1 MKLHSFD
8 SSAIG
13 LYFNEQEQK
22 RRPTHMIKPNP
33 MECDGHSLRALTGI
47 QENPY
52 TNLILALAVFVATA
66 LDKLP
71 HCTLTSNGNCATEQ
85 LNPGWR
91 RVMFQVGGLTFDFHK
106 YRITV
111 LIVLH

>member
-1 MKLHSFD
+1 
-8 SSAIG
+8 
-13 LYFNEQEQK
+13 
-22 RRPTHMIKPNP
+22 MIKPNP
-33 MECDGHSLRALTGI
+33 MECDAHSLRALTGI
-47 QENPY
+47 QENLY
-52 TNLILALAVFVATA
+52 TNLILHCRVLVVFVATA

-71 HCTLTSNGNCATEQ
+71 HCSLTSNGNCATEQ

-111 LIVLH
+111 LIVLHWQSQTYKELKR

>member
-1 MKLHSFD
+1 
-8 SSAIG
+8 
-13 LYFNEQEQK
+13 
-22 RRPTHMIKPNP
+22 MIKPNP

-111 LIVLH
+111 LIVLHWQSQTSLRRIRN